1 MHSMLVPACTSGHLA
16 FITAGYVPLKMTHAQ
31 RNKIGSSSGRN
42 LLIKDWMSVKLVL
55 LDGMHWGPLVL
66 A

>member
-1 MHSMLVPACTSGHLA
+1 MHSMPVQACTSGHLA
-16 FITAGYVPLKMTHAQ
+16 SITAGYAPPEMTHAQ
-31 RNKIGSSSGRN
+31 RNKIGSSSGRD
-42 LLIKDWMSVKLVL
+42 LLIKDWMSVKLAL